1 MDIENWY
8 AGVDGEGFVQQFESA
23 LEEGEGPNLPLPGP
37 FRYCRLPGPPAVPP
51 QPAPTYRLRWMGFD
65 ADPEWAETA
74 PIEQLRAERNAAI
87 NAWKLEA
94 NNTYFEFAGEQISY
108 RDSDRIEIQA
118 VHNWVTLT
126 GSMPT
131 WPDWPA
137 AWKAISNR
145 WVPLPDVS
153 TWKAFTLAIAERGT
167 AHFKRAQL
175 LKAILAAAATPAE
188 IEAITWEGNI

>member
-1 MDIENWY
+1 MY
-8 AGVDGEGFVQQFESA
+8 ARTVDATDELEAQFGRPVYGPPLPPPPDEPGITYHFLTEPIDWSGRPSDTSVMRWNSGA
-23 LEEGEGPNLPLPGP
+23 PRWEETATLEE
-37 FRYCRLPGPPAVPP
+37 
-51 QPAPTYRLRWMGFD
+51 
-65 ADPEWAETA
+65 
-74 PIEQLRAERNAAI
+74 LRAIRNQAI

-94 NNTYFEFAGEQISY
+94 NNTYFEFAGEQIAY

-126 GSMPT
+126 GTMPT

-145 WVPLPDVS
+145 WVPLPDVD

-167 AHFKRAQL
+167 AHFKRAQQ
-175 LKAILAAAATPAE
+175 LKAAVAAAETPAE
-188 IEAITWEGNI
+188 IEAITW

>member
-1 MDIENWY
+1 MTIIAILDE
-8 AGVDGEGFVQQFESA
+8 AGFISHTQDFLGPVEQAEPGTALLAERVVFSQARTPTERARPLLDG
-23 LEEGEGPNLPLPGP
+23 
-37 FRYCRLPGPPAVPP
+37 RY
-51 QPAPTYRLRWMGFD
+51 
-65 ADPEWAETA
+65 EWVETA

-94 NNTYFEFAGEQISY
+94 NNTYFEFAGEQISFK
-108 RDSDRIEIQA
+108 DSDRIEIQA

-145 WVPLPDVS
+145 WVPLPDVD

-167 AHFKRAQL
+167 AHFKRAQQ
-175 LKAILAAAATPAE
+175 LKAALTAAATPVE
-188 IEAITWEGNI
+188 IEAIIW

>member
-1 MDIENWY
+1 MIEY
-8 AGVDGEGFVQQFESA
+8 FAEFDPVTLVVSQCLAIERPYQGDFVEAGRSYIGLSGPIDWGEQPTPTAVLQVTDGAPAWVEMATV
-23 LEEGEGPNLPLPGP
+23 EE
-37 FRYCRLPGPPAVPP
+37 
-51 QPAPTYRLRWMGFD
+51 
-65 ADPEWAETA
+65 
-74 PIEQLRAERNAAI
+74 LRAARNKAI

-94 NNTYFEFAGEQISY
+94 NNTYFEFADEQIAY

-126 GSMPT
+126 GTMPT

-145 WVPLPDVS
+145 WVPLPDVD

-167 AHFKRAQL
+167 AHFKRAQE
-175 LKAILAAAATPAE
+175 LKGELARAMTPEE
-188 IEAITWEGNI
+188 IEAITW